1 MSELTF
7 ISKSILILLILVI
20 GGIGVQTCSNDHPA
34 IDFDKPWL
42 DVSAESSSSAEEPS
56 SSSAEVVLSSS
67 SEQSRL
73 LKEKVTGF
81 LQKGPFLRSA
91 TVTLSEL

>member
-1 MSELTF
+1 MSKLKF
-7 ISKSILILLILVI
+7 IFKNIFILLILVI
-20 GGIGVQTCSNDHPA
+20 GGIVVQTCAGDVEP
-34 IDFDKPWL
+34 FDWSDPKWQEGFA
-42 DVSAESSSSAEEPS
+42 VS